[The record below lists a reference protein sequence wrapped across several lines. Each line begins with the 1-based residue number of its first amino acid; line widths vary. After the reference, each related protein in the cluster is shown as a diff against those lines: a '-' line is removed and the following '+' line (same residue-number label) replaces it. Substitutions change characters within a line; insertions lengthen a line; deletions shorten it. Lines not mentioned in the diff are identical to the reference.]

1 MARKSRTQP
10 KQSMD
15 TQKVLSKVYK
25 TAVYVRLSAEK
36 DETRDRKT
44 LINQRNFIKNFVD
57 QQIDMEIYDIY
68 MDDEISGT
76 TFDRPEFERM
86 MSDMR
91 AGRIN
96 CIVVKDLSRLGRDY
110 VETGNL
116 VERVFPMMGARFVA
130 ITDNYDSSKKDAD
143 LMVAVTNIANDL
155 YAKDISKKI
164 YSCKH
169 EAMEK
174 GIPAGNVAYGYKVVL
189 DENKVRVV
197 VEDKEAADV
206 VRWIFNE
213 AEKGILQS
221 VIAEKLN
228 AEHILTPS
236 QYRVRNNKEKL
247 EKLSGVKWTVDTLS
261 QILKNEVY
269 IGKYVTGK
277 DRVCLYRHEKR
288 YMTSKDE
295 WNVFENHHTP
305 LVTKEQFYAVQ
316 KNKRKA
322 LKPAKKQTVNM
333 LKGKITCGC
342 CGSSIHINPEKHAKV
357 YMCTHRKR
365 YGKDS
370 CNCLPVKVDD
380 VYAAVLAVIKEQ
392 IQVFTDKESLLKEH
406 HWDSRIVRQEQ
417 VYMEA
422 VNKCVKEMDR
432 LMELKSGLYADY
444 TEELLD
450 EKEYLQLN
458 REYSQRIEKLKAQA
472 DEYRQAASQYESAE
486 KTVAQLK
493 AEMLKF
499 KGKRKLTQE
508 MVDLLVAQ
516 VHIYEDKNLEIVL
529 NYEDEL
535 KRFAE
540 LDIEREAG

>member
-10 KQSMD
+10 KQSPD
-15 TQKVLSKVYK
+15 TLNVLSKVYK
-25 TAVYVRLSAEK
+25 TAIYVRLSAEK

-44 LINQRNFIKNFVD
+44 LINQRNLIKNFVD
-57 QQIDMEIYDIY
+57 QQMDMEIHDIY

-110 VETGNL
+110 IETGNL
-116 VERVFPMMGARFVA
+116 VERVFPMMNIRFVA

-155 YAKDISKKI
+155 YAKDISKKV
-164 YSCKH
+164 STAH
-169 EAMEK
+169 
-174 GIPAGNVAYGYKVVL
+174 
-189 DENKVRVV
+189 R
-197 VEDKEAADV
+197 
-206 VRWIFNE
+206 NE
-213 AEKGILQS
+213 AEKGTLHS
-221 VIAEKLN
+221 VIAAELN
-228 AEHILTPS
+228 AKHILTPA
-236 QYRVRNNKEKL
+236 QYKVRHNIEKL
-247 EKLSGVKWTVDTLS
+247 EKLRGVKWTVDTLS

-269 IGKYVTGK
+269 IGRYVTGK

-288 YMTSKDE
+288 HTTNKDE
-295 WNVFENHHTP
+295 WYVFENHHIA
-305 LVTKEQFYAVQ
+305 LITKEQFYAVQ
-316 KNKRKA
+316 KNKRKVI
-322 LKPAKKQTVNM
+322 KPAKKQTVNM

-342 CGSSIHINPEKHAKV
+342 CGSSIHIHPEKYGKV

-380 VYAAVLAVIKEQ
+380 IYAAVLAVIKEQ
-392 IQVFTDKESLLKEH
+392 IQVFIDREKILKEH
-406 HWDSRIVRQEQ
+406 HNDSSVIRQEQ
-417 VYMEA
+417 VYTEA

-432 LMELKSGLYADY
+432 LMELKSCLYADY
-444 TEELLD
+444 TEDLLD

-458 REYSQRIEKLKAQA
+458 REYSQRIEKLKIQA

-493 AEMLKF
+493 AEMLRF

-508 MVDLLVAQ
+508 MVDLFVAQ
-516 VHIYEDKNLEIVL
+516 VRIYENKNLEIVL

-535 KRFAE
+535 KKFAE
-540 LDIEREAG
+540 LNMEREAG

>member
-213 AEKGILQS
+213 AEKGVLQS

-288 YMTSKDE
+288 HMTSKDE
-295 WNVFENHHTP
+295 WNVFEDHHTP

-342 CGSSIHINPEKHAKV
+342 CGSSIHIHPEKHAKV

-406 HWDSRIVRQEQ
+406 HRDSRIVRQEQ
-417 VYMEA
+417 IYMEA

-432 LMELKSGLYADY
+432 LMELKGGLYADY

-458 REYSQRIEKLKAQA
+458 REYSQRIEKLKVQA

-486 KTVAQLK
+486 KTIAQLK

-516 VHIYEDKNLEIVL
+516 VHIYENKNLEIVL